1 MEKRHFFAAFLVCAL
16 LLAGG
21 LDLTAQSIQELR
33 GEKVVLE
40 VTPRQVKGLATRV
53 GEVVRGH
60 IRHLPASSLGERIAV
75 RCRDGLKSI
84 KSFKTTERLH
94 EVVDCIWARFSSF
107 LQSVRY
113 KLLSNTKKLRY
124 NEISE

>member
-1 MEKRHFFAAFLVCAL
+1 VEKRHFFAAFLVCAL

-53 GEVVRGH
+53 GEVVRDWTQ
-60 IRHLPASSLGERIAV
+60 HLLASPLGERMGI
-75 RCRDGLKSI
+75 RYRDGLAGI
-84 KSFKTTERLH
+84 KGIQKKVIEP
-94 EVVDCIWARFSSF
+94 IWAQFDSF
-107 LQSVRY
+107 LQIMRN
-113 KLLSNTKKLRY
+113 KLLSNTHQAPA
-124 NEISE
+124 